1 MRTILNR
8 VSRLFQRS
16 SPITIRT
23 SDIGATSKRSIMSP
37 PMIHDPFND
46 APIKRI
52 TAWNCDRGEEEAA
65 DVTVGLAPDSLQ
77 EAPGRGYGSCN
88 GDKRP
93 DLRDVELRPARA
105 DIAHDAYAVR
115 PGVEEVLACRGAEM
129 ERHFGQLVSG
139 ETDDQ
144 GIDCSLAIEASYH

>member
-1 MRTILNR
+1 M
-8 VSRLFQRS
+8 SRLFQRS
-16 SPITIRT
+16 RSITMRT
-23 SDIGATSKRSIMSP
+23 SDVGAASKRSIMAP

-52 TAWNCDRGEEEAA
+52 TPWDCDRGQEEAA
-65 DVTVGLAPDSLQ
+65 DVTVGLAPDTLQ

-105 DIAHDAYAVR
+105 DIAHDAYAVG

-129 ERHFGQLVSG
+129 EGHFGSITPSRRRQPGGLMIVG
-139 ETDDQ
+139 Q
-144 GIDCSLAIEASYH
+144 I